1 MDTRLMRM
9 VLTLGAAALLAGC
22 TLSNV
27 APDYSL
33 ESKDNS
39 GVVVVALG
47 RTGAAQFDLSA
58 QITPL
63 AGGSSRTVVVDNEL
77 TPKDFGQIVV
87 PRPGSD
93 ASDWGYVPVSN
104 PMERVVV
111 AALPAGEYEIRNI
124 DGHAPRFKDSGV
136 DPFTISSDRFDMRF
150 VVRPGQ
156 VTYLGSVVFVFP
168 PWMALGHPWGPLRI
182 VATDTHDRDQKVLRE
197 RYPNLVA
204 ALPERSLANVPDP
217 AHVYRYYSFLT
228 HTGTSKD

>member
-1 MDTRLMRM
+1 MGMRM
-9 VLTLGAAALLAGC
+9 MRTVLALGAAALLTGC

-33 ESKDNS
+33 ETKDNS
-39 GVVVVALG
+39 GLVVVSLG

-63 AGGSSRTVVVDNEL
+63 GGGSSRTVVVDNGR

-87 PRPGSD
+87 PPPGSD
-93 ASDWGYVPVSN
+93 ATDWGYVPASN
-104 PMERVVV
+104 PLGRVIV
-111 AALPAGEYEIRNI
+111 ATLPAGEYEIRRI
-124 DGHAPRFKDSGV
+124 DGHAPRFNDSSV

-168 PWMALGHPWGPLRI
+168 SWMALGHPWGPLRV
-182 VATDTHDRDQKVLRE
+182 VATDTHDRDEKVLRE

-217 AHVYRYYSFLT
+217 ARVYRYYSFLS
-228 HTGTSKD
+228 HPGTSKD